1 MPFLFLVAYPTDS
14 VNDDSLL
21 YELARFN
28 FTGFMVRNFDISIQ
42 RDPGI
47 TQFRVRGFNSF
58 DEAHTYAQKI
68 FTDETLASMLRRT
81 RVVLISEHNADL
93 LGSLYSFDDY
103 KAFYDKTFAPL
114 KINPDLPL
122 DMEDE
127 PVEQHYEDEYSP
139 EELDRLQDG
148 NNTEDTDEDD
158 GEWYN
163 E

>member
-1 MPFLFLVAYPTDS
+1 
-14 VNDDSLL
+14 
-21 YELARFN
+21 
-28 FTGFMVRNFDISIQ
+28 
-42 RDPGI
+42 
-47 TQFRVRGFNSF
+47 
-58 DEAHTYAQKI
+58 
-68 FTDETLASMLRRT
+68 MLRRT